1 MQMSRPINIGG
12 QMLIPRVLLL
22 LPLLGMIGLLCGG
35 CEQSANSAAA
45 TTSTAP
51 TTRRAA
57 PITPPSTQMTTL
69 TGTLR
74 GGMMAIGGE
83 TTGWVLVGDGAT
95 GGTDLDVSRVEAD
108 AKRLEGKRVN
118 VTGKSIDKKYVE
130 RGTVRVLQV
139 EKIEAAK

>member
-1 MQMSRPINIGG
+1 
-12 QMLIPRVLLL
+12 MLIPRVLLL
-22 LPLLGMIGLLCGG
+22 LPLLGTIGLLCGG
-35 CEQSANSAAA
+35 CEQSASSAAAAAA

-51 TTRRAA
+51 TTRREA

-95 GGTDLDVSRVEAD
+95 GGTDLDVSKVEAD

-139 EKIEAAK
+139 EKIEAAR